1 MDQDNSIPGH
11 TYKQKY
17 DLFFVHC
24 FFSLHKKQKIIG
36 FSPRKSHYKIKC
48 IKLYYNYIE

>member
-24 FFSLHKKQKIIG
+24 FFLYIKNRKLLDFPPEKAII
-36 FSPRKSHYKIKC
+36 K
-48 IKLYYNYIE
+48 